1 MFITYDLPT
10 WKGRRMSTEHRTITF
25 TEIDVEIEEESEDE
39 LAFPVSSVTIEETV
53 VEEEEEEEAEEAV
66 VEDIEGEDPELVKHA
81 KEIEERQS
89 GLRKFQPPSSLQLVQ
104 KSKDVVFKDGKDA
117 IGAGPKARK
126 QSTAQHS
133 SSDIGVFDFDID
145 FDLDKAEDVV
155 DYSVYENRTGLAE
168 DMKFLAS
175 MPE

>member
-1 MFITYDLPT
+1 
-10 WKGRRMSTEHRTITF
+10 MSTEHRTITF

-39 LAFPVSSVTIEETV
+39 LAFPVSSVTVEETV

-66 VEDIEGEDPELVKHA
+66 DEDIEGEDPELVKHA

-89 GLRKFQPPSSLQLVQ
+89 GLRKFQPPSSLQLGQ

-117 IGAGPKARK
+117 IGEGAGKARK

-133 SSDIGVFDFDID
+133 SNDIGVFDFDID
-145 FDLDKAEDVV
+145 FDLEKAEDVV

>member
-1 MFITYDLPT
+1 
-10 WKGRRMSTEHRTITF
+10 MSNDHRTITF

-53 VEEEEEEEAEEAV
+53 VEEEEEDEDEVEEAV
-66 VEDIEGEDPELVKHA
+66 VEDIEGEDPELVIHA
-81 KEIEERQS
+81 KEIEEQQS
-89 GLRKFQPPSSLQLVQ
+89 GLRKFQPPSSLQLGQ
-104 KSKDVVFKDGKDA
+104 KAKDVVFKDGKDA
-117 IGAGPKARK
+117 IGAGAGKARK
-126 QSTAQHS
+126 QSTAQQS

-145 FDLDKAEDVV
+145 FDLDKAEDIV